1 MKLLALD
8 TATEA
13 CSAAIYIDG
22 ETYSRYELAPRQ
34 HAELILPMV
43 DSLFTETGIRLQEL
57 DAIAY
62 GCGPGAFT
70 GVRIATGV
78 AQGLGFASDRP
89 LIPVSTLAALAWEVR
104 ELAPLIL
111 PAIDARMNE
120 IYCALYR
127 TKPEFE
133 LLQPE
138 RVCPADTTGLQPDA
152 SCYGTGSGWKR
163 YEALLANTCKNHLA
177 GFNDESYPH
186 AEHMLQLALV
196 AWEKNRIQNPAD
208 AAPIYLRDKVTG

>member
-13 CSAAIYIDG
+13 CSAAIFIDG
-22 ETYSRYELAPRQ
+22 KTYSRYKVAPRQ

-43 DSLFTETGIRLQEL
+43 DSLIEESGITLKEL

-78 AQGLGFASDRP
+78 AQGLGFATGRP

-104 ELAPLIL
+104 ERAPVIL

-133 LLQPE
+133 LLQSE
-138 RVCPADTTGLQPDA
+138 RVCPPDATGLQPDTF
-152 SCYGTGSGWKR
+152 CYGTGSGWKR
-163 YEALLANTCKNHLA
+163 YESQLDNTCKNHLA
-177 GFNDESYPH
+177 GFNSECYPH
-186 AEHMLQLALV
+186 AEHMLQLALI
-196 AWEKNRIQNPAD
+196 AWENNRIQNPAD
-208 AAPIYLRDKVTG
+208 AAPVYLRDKVIG